1 MSSRKRKILTTA
13 AIVVLGFGLA
23 LTTAGVVFRPQIGAR
38 ILQQVAQRQAG
49 LDIVADLPPGLNLAL
64 CGTGSPLPDPSRA
77 GPCNAIIAGGKVFL
91 VDTGEGT
98 SGNLARMGIPAGR
111 IEAIFLTHFHSDH
124 IDGLGSTLMQR
135 WIGGGH
141 DTPTPVYAPEGVER
155 VVDGFNAAYA
165 LDDGLRTSH
174 HGAAIAPPGG
184 AGGRAMTFSA
194 AEAAA
199 PDGVVVYQAD
209 GLTVRA
215 FTVNHGPVKPA
226 VGYRFDY
233 QGRSVVISGDT
244 IRSDHLIHVARG
256 ADVLVH
262 DALQPRLLKLVTAGL
277 DARHADN
284 LAQVTRDIV
293 DYHATPE
300 QAAETAKAA
309 GVRELVLSH
318 VVPPQP
324 LRYGYAAF
332 MGDAARRFDG
342 PVIVGEDG
350 MMFSL
355 PRHSTDIK
363 RSRLL

>member
-1 MSSRKRKILTTA
+1 MSIRKRKRLATVGVAVGCGLILTVA
-13 AIVVLGFGLA
+13 
-23 LTTAGVVFRPQIGAR
+23 AGVVFRPQIGAF
-38 ILQQVAQRQAG
+38 ILQKIAQHQAG
-49 LDIVADLPPGLNLAL
+49 RDVVADLPPGLHLAL

-77 GPCNAIIAGGKVFL
+77 GPCNAVIAGGKVFL
-91 VDTGEGT
+91 VDAGEGA

-124 IDGLGSTLMQR
+124 IDGLGSILMQR

-141 DTPTPVYAPEGVER
+141 DTPTPVHAPEGVES
-155 VVDGFNAAYA
+155 VVAGFNAAYA
-165 LDDGLRTSH
+165 LDDSYRTAH
-174 HGAAIAPPGG
+174 HGGGIAPRGG
-184 AGGRAMTFSA
+184 AGGQAFPFAA

-199 PDGVVVYQAD
+199 PDGVIVYQGD

-215 FTVNHGPVKPA
+215 FTVDHGPVKPT

-233 QGRSVVISGDT
+233 QGRSLVISGDT
-244 IRSDHLIHVARG
+244 VRSEHLIHNARG
-256 ADVLVH
+256 ADLLIH

-300 QAAETAKAA
+300 QAAEIAQAA

-324 LRYGYAAF
+324 MRYGYAAF

-342 PVIVGEDG
+342 PMIVGEDG
-350 MMFSL
+350 MLFSL
-355 PRHSTDIK
+355 PPKSTDIK

>member
-1 MSSRKRKILTTA
+1 MSRGKQNLLTTVGV
-13 AIVVLGFGLA
+13 IVGCGLILA
-23 LTTAGVVFRPQIGAR
+23 GVGVVFRPQIGAW
-38 ILQQVAQRQAG
+38 ILQQVAHRQAG
-49 LDIVADLPPGLNLAL
+49 LDVVATLPPGLHLAL

-77 GPCNAIIAGGKVFL
+77 GPCNAIIANGKVFL
-91 VDTGEGT
+91 VDAGEGT

-155 VVDGFNAAYA
+155 VVDGFNTAYL
-165 LDDGLRTSH
+165 LDDSYRTSH

-184 AGGRAMTFSA
+184 AGGKAMMFATA
-194 AEAAA
+194 DAAA
-199 PDGVVVYQAD
+199 PDGVIVYQAD

-233 QGRSVVISGDT
+233 QGRSIVISGDT

-277 DARHADN
+277 DARHVDN

-309 GVRELVLSH
+309 GVHTLILSH

-324 LRYGYAAF
+324 MRYGYAAF

-355 PRHSTDIK
+355 PPQSTDIK
-363 RSRLL
+363 RRRLL

>member
-1 MSSRKRKILTTA
+1 MSIHKRRLLATVGIIVGCGLVLTA
-13 AIVVLGFGLA
+13 AA
-23 LTTAGVVFRPQIGAR
+23 AVFRPQIGAR
-38 ILQQVAQRQAG
+38 ILQEVAQRQAG
-49 LDIVADLPPGLNLAL
+49 RDIVADLPPGLHLAL

-77 GPCNAIIAGGKVFL
+77 GPCNAVIAGGKVFL
-91 VDTGEGT
+91 VDVGEGA
-98 SGNLARMGIPAGR
+98 SANLARMGIPAGR

-124 IDGLGSTLMQR
+124 IDGLGSILMQR

-141 DTPTPVYAPEGVER
+141 DTPTPVHAPEGVES
-155 VVDGFNAAYA
+155 VVAGFNAAYA
-165 LDDGLRTSH
+165 LDDSYRTSH
-174 HGAAIAPPGG
+174 HGGVIAPAGG
-184 AGGRAMTFSA
+184 AGGRAVPFAA

-199 PDGVVVYQAD
+199 PDGVVVYQSD

-215 FTVNHGPVKPA
+215 FTVDHGPVKPS

-233 QGRSVVISGDT
+233 QGRSLVISGDT
-244 IRSDHLIHVARG
+244 VRSAHLIRNARG
-256 ADVLVH
+256 ADILVH

-300 QAAETAKAA
+300 QAAETAQAA

-324 LRYGYAAF
+324 MRYGYAAF

-355 PRHSTDIK
+355 PPQSTDIK
-363 RSRLL
+363 PSRLL

>member
-1 MSSRKRKILTTA
+1 MRRGKQKLLATVGVILG
-13 AIVVLGFGLA
+13 VGLI

-38 ILQQVAQRQAG
+38 ILQQMAQKQAG
-49 LDIVADLPPGLNLAL
+49 RDVVANLSPGLHLAL

-91 VDTGEGT
+91 VDAGEGA

-135 WIGGGH
+135 WIGGAH
-141 DTPTPVYAPEGVER
+141 QTPTPVYAPEGVEN
-155 VVDGFNAAYA
+155 VVAGFNAAYA
-165 LDDGLRTSH
+165 LDDGYRTSH
-174 HGAAIAPPGG
+174 HGGGIAPPSG
-184 AGGRAMTFSA
+184 AGGKAMTFA
-194 AEAAA
+194 TAQAAA
-199 PDGVVVYQAD
+199 PDGAIVYQAD

-215 FTVNHGPVKPA
+215 FTVDHGPVKPA

-233 QGRSVVISGDT
+233 EGRSVVISGDT
-244 IRSDHLIHVARG
+244 VRSDHLIHVARG
-256 ADVLVH
+256 ADILVH
-262 DALQPRLLKLVTAGL
+262 DALQPKLLKLVTAGL
-277 DARHADN
+277 DAHHAEN
-284 LAQVTRDIV
+284 LSQVTRDIV

-309 GVRELVLSH
+309 GVRALVLSH

-332 MGDAARRFDG
+332 MGDAAKRFDG
-342 PVIVGEDG
+342 PVMVGEDG
-350 MMFSL
+350 MLFSL
-355 PRHSTDIK
+355 PPKSTEIK
-363 RSRLL
+363 RQRLL

>member
-1 MSSRKRKILTTA
+1 MIPSKKRLLVCA
-13 AIVVLGFGLA
+13 VAIIGVGLVVGTLA
-23 LTTAGVVFRPQIGAR
+23 TVFRPQLGGR
-38 ILQQVAQRQAG
+38 MLEQVARQQAG
-49 LDIVADLPPGLNLAL
+49 RDTVADLPPGLHLAL

-77 GPCNAIIAGGKVFL
+77 GPCNAVIADGKVFL

-98 SGNLARMGIPAGR
+98 AANLARMGIPAGR
-111 IEAIFLTHFHSDH
+111 VAAIFLTHFHSDH

-135 WIGGGH
+135 WIGGAH
-141 DTPTPVYAPEGVER
+141 TTPVPVHAPEGVETLLA
-155 VVDGFNAAYA
+155 GFHTAYSA
-165 LDDGLRTSH
+165 DNSYRTGH
-174 HGAAIAPPGG
+174 HGAAIAPPTG
-184 AGGRAMTFSA
+184 AGGQAVPFSIA
-194 AEAAA
+194 AAAA

-215 FTVNHGPVKPA
+215 FTVDHGPVQPV

-244 IRSDHLIHVARG
+244 VKSAHLIANAQG
-256 ADVLVH
+256 ADILIH
-262 DALQPRLLKLVTAGL
+262 DALQPRLLTLVTSGL
-277 DARHADN
+277 EAHKAES

-300 QAAETAKAA
+300 QAAETAQAA
-309 GVRELVLSH
+309 DVRMLVLSH

-332 MGDAARRFDG
+332 VGDAGRRFAG

-350 MMFSL
+350 MLFSL
-355 PRHSTDIK
+355 PPESTTVE
-363 RSRLL
+363 RSRLF